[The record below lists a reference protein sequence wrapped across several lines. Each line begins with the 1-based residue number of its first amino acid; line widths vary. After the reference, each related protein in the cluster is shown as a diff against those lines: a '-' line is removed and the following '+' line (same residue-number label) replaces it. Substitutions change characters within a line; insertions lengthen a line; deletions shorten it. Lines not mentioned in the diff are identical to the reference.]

1 MPKADDIDIVTRL
14 DDNVL
19 LQGGVKPEE
28 VIDCLLDAVNLAW
41 RAHGNNA
48 RVNVLAN
55 FVGWL
60 LQDYARLRSL
70 SPCEGWK
77 LVPVEPLPEMVAAW
91 NRYKNG
97 HHWPDEPPPKDTS
110 DYGAYR
116 AMISASPSP
125 PVEDK
130 V

>member
-1 MPKADDIDIVTRL
+1 MPKADEIDIVERL
-14 DDNVL
+14 EDNVL
-19 LQGGVKPEE
+19 LEGDVRPLD
-28 VIDCLLDAVNLAW
+28 VVNCLLDAVNLAW

-48 RVNVLAN
+48 RVNVPAN

-77 LVPVEPLPEMVAAW
+77 LVPVEPTEEILRAFVGYVQPQSA
-91 NRYKNG
+91 R
-97 HHWPDEPPPKDTS
+97 S
-110 DYGAYR
+110 LYR
-116 AMISASPSP
+116 AVISASPSP